1 MKRSLYL
8 AGIVALGFAS
18 LLLWRTAH
26 FVRTAEMEM
35 KSRSAQLE
43 SVLNHADEA
52 AQESVHVS
60 RDTRINLVHFDRNQQ
75 RIAQELDGLIV
86 GTNRTLNGEVLP
98 QAAAAIVQFRQ
109 AGSSLTLRANE
120 LAPVIEHA
128 DMAML
133 SVDDLTASPQLRE
146 LISNLDQSSAH
157 GAHILSNGQ
166 AISDEAYQAIYEMR
180 HPAKR
185 TRGQRVLDFVL
196 RNLIGNAIQG
206 AVRR

>member
-1 MKRSLYL
+1 LKRSLYL

-75 RIAQELDGLIV
+75 KIAAELSMMVARMD
-86 GTNRTLNGEVLP
+86 TNLNDALLP
-98 QAAAAIVQFRQ
+98 QATRAVVQLNAAAQ
-109 AGSSLTLRANE
+109 SLTLRAND
-120 LAPVIEHA
+120 LAPILAHA
-128 DMAML
+128 DEAVL
-133 SVDDLTASPQLRE
+133 HVDNLAASPEIHEALRSTAAFAKHADGTTE
-146 LISNLDQSSAH
+146 NVE
-157 GAHILSNGQ
+157 
-166 AISDEAYQAIYEMR
+166 AISQECGTPSTRCATRPSAR
-180 HPAKR
+180 AAKKFWISFS
-185 TRGQRVLDFVL
+185 T
-196 RNLIGNAIQG
+196 
-206 AVRR
+206 